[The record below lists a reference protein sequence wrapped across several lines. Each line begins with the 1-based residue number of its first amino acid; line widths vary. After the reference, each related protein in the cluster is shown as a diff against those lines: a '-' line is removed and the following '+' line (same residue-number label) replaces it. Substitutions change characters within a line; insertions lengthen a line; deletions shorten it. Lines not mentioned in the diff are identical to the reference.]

1 MARTLGA
8 FIGWRVSIKVK
19 IKVSHYLALVEDA
32 GPETAVGV
40 RFLDLPG
47 CFSAGDTFEEALIN
61 AREAIALYAEE
72 VALPPPR
79 SLAELKADPA
89 LAAEIATHIVAAIP
103 YEPLRPAAE

>member
-1 MARTLGA
+1 MKSSAE
-8 FIGWRVSIKVK
+8 
-19 IKVSHYLALVEDA
+19 HYLVLIEDA
-32 GPETAVGV
+32 SPSNAVGV
-40 RFLDLPG
+40 WFPDLPG
-47 CFSAGDTFEEALIN
+47 CYSAGDTFEEALIN

-72 VALPPPR
+72 TALPPPR